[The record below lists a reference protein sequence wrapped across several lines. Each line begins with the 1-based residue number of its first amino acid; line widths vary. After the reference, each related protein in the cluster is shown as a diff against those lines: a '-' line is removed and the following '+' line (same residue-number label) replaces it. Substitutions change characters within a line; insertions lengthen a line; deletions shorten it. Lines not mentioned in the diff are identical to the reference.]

1 MDYAKP
7 RQLALLFFLV
17 LALAV
22 PVLAQEGATIVG
34 TVTDPSG
41 AAVPAVQITIINS
54 ATGQVIRNVS
64 NAAGQ
69 YVVTPLP
76 VGTYTV
82 AAELSGFKK
91 FEQKDVV
98 VNVGDRV
105 RVDILLQVGETRES
119 VNVEANAIHVQADS
133 GEVSDVVTGNQVLNL
148 SMNGRNLYELATLT
162 PGAASALPAFNGPS
176 AQGSSAIISFNGS
189 RPDHNLF
196 MVDGGEDYDR
206 GSGGKFE
213 LMPSLDAV
221 AEFRVLTSNY
231 SADYGLS
238 SGATLS
244 MVFKSGTKDFHGG
257 MWEFFRN
264 DALDAVN
271 YFSNSVP
278 EAHVIVP
285 ELRYNVYG
293 FNFGG
298 PVILPH
304 YNKDRNKTFFFYNQ
318 EWRKMVQGGTFNAQT
333 PSAAMESGVFP
344 YTITVPKA
352 SQLNPTELARY
363 TALGLVPGQP
373 FPNNTIPASLISPVA
388 QAFLATGALNAPNSG
403 TATNPTF
410 IGGNN
415 TPTNVREEI
424 ARIDEHVTDKL
435 WIFGHWAQESLSQ
448 GEGTPL
454 WSGDSYPSIHSTFNN
469 PTKSAVVHAT
479 YSISPSV
486 VNEVAFDYNGNTIA
500 NTIGGIYQRTSD
512 FNPPTLFGANVE
524 DRLPAISFSGS
535 GINSSFTTGNASPWA
550 NAFNDYQA
558 REDLSWTKGRH
569 NFKVGFSYMR
579 ALKKQQ
585 LFGFTNGQYT
595 FNGMYTGVGFAD
607 FLLGYANS
615 YNETAV
621 QDFGHWAD
629 NSYSSYFQDNW
640 RVSNHLTL
648 NLGMR
653 WEGIP
658 HTYEQNSRLSNFY
671 PGLYNAADAGYV
683 NPITGVISPNSPG
696 LSNGVGALASTLL
709 YTNGIAIS
717 GQDGTPADNTNNHWN
732 NWGPRLGFAYD
743 PNGAGKTVIRGGFGI
758 MYERVQGNDV
768 YNMGPNVPFSEAP
781 TVSNVYLSNPA
792 VSVLT
797 GTAAVAPILPPSI
810 TGISLTNYKNPAS
823 YQWSI
828 GVQHQL
834 WSGTV
839 VQASYVGNVGRH
851 ENYADDINSPLLSN
865 PLGPQVVAGSLNIN
879 AIRPYQGLGSVVL
892 YENAGVSKYNG
903 LQTQM
908 RMQATKGLTLQ
919 IAYTYSKAYDETSGS
934 AAGGN
939 GGDLGTIANPYNLR
953 YDYGI
958 STYNRSNIFIGNYV
972 YQLPFFRDASN
983 KAVKTLLGGWTLS
996 GIITAES
1003 GLPLNVTLSANTLGM
1018 SNYSNRPNL
1027 VAPVTYPNDV
1037 AQYFSTSSFSYDTS
1051 VCATQVCAFGT
1062 APKNAVIGPSR
1073 TNLDTSLFKD
1083 FSGIKWW
1090 NPEGATLEFRAE
1102 TFNTL
1107 NHTQFNGI
1115 STGYGSS
1122 NFGQI
1127 TSAYDPRVIQLALK
1141 FMF

>member
-1 MDYAKP
+1 MNYVQP
-7 RQLALLFFLV
+7 RQLALLFILV
-17 LALAV
+17 LALAL
-22 PVLAQEGATIVG
+22 PVMAQEATIVG
-34 TVTDPSG
+34 TVTDPTG
-41 AAVPAVQITIINS
+41 ATVPGVQITITNT
-54 ATGQVIRNVS
+54 ATGQILRNVS
-64 NAAGQ
+64 NEAGQ
-69 YVVTPLP
+69 FVVSTLG
-76 VGTYTV
+76 VGKYTV
-82 AAELSGFKK
+82 AAEVSGFKK

-98 VNVGDRV
+98 LNVGDRL
-105 RVDILLQVGETRES
+105 RVDIVLQVGDTKES
-119 VNVEANAIHVQADS
+119 VNVEATAVQVQADS
-133 GEVSDVVTGNQVLNL
+133 GEISDVVTGNQVLNL

-162 PGAASALPAFNGPS
+162 PGASSALPAFNGPS
-176 AQGSSAIISFNGS
+176 AQGSNAIISFNGQ

-221 AEFRVLTSNY
+221 AEFRILTSNY
-231 SADYGLS
+231 SADYGLG
-238 SGATLS
+238 SGATVS
-244 MVFKSGTKDFHGG
+244 MVFKSGTRDFHGG

-264 DALDAVN
+264 DALDAAN
-271 YFSNSVP
+271 YFTNSVP
-278 EAHVIVP
+278 NGTTP

-293 FNFGG
+293 FNLGG

-318 EWRKMVQGGTFNAQT
+318 EWRKMVQGGSFNT
-333 PSAAMESGVFP
+333 PTPTSAMQSGVFP
-344 YTITVPKA
+344 STSIITVPKA
-352 SQLNPTELARY
+352 SQLNATELARY

-373 FPNNTIPASLISPVA
+373 FPNNTIPASLISPAA
-388 QAFLATGALNAPNSG
+388 QAFLATGALNAQNSG

-415 TPTNVREEI
+415 TPTNVGEQI

-435 WIFGHWAQESLSQ
+435 WIFGHFAAEQLAQ

-454 WSGDSYPSIHSTFNN
+454 WSGDTYPSINSTFNN

-486 VNEVAFDYNGNTIA
+486 VNEVAFSYNGNTID
-500 NTIGGIYQRTSD
+500 NTLGGIYQRTSGFD
-512 FNPPTLFGANVE
+512 PPTLFGANVE
-524 DRLPAISFSGS
+524 NRLPAIQFQGG
-535 GINSSFTTGNASPWA
+535 GINSEFSTGNASPWA
-550 NAFNDYQA
+550 NAFNDYQI
-558 REDLSWTKGRH
+558 REDLSWNKGRH
-569 NFKVGFSYMR
+569 NFKVGVSYMR

-595 FNGMYTGVGFAD
+595 FNGTYTGVGFAD

-629 NSYSSYFQDNW
+629 NSYSTYFQDNW

-658 HTYEQNSRLSNFY
+658 HTYEENSRLSNFY
-671 PGLYNAADAGYV
+671 PSLYNPSDAGIV
-683 NPITGVISPNSPG
+683 NPTTGVISPNSPG
-696 LSNGVGALASTLL
+696 LTNGVGKLSNTLL

-717 GQDGTPADNTNNHWN
+717 GQDGTPMDNTQNHWN

-743 PNGAGKTVIRGGFGI
+743 PSGAGKTVIRGGFGI

-781 TVSNVYLSNPA
+781 TVSNVYLSNPT

-810 TGISLTNYKNPAS
+810 TGISLTNYKNPVS
-823 YQWSI
+823 YQWSF
-828 GVQHQL
+828 GVQHEI
-834 WSGTV
+834 WRGTV
-839 VQASYVGNVGRH
+839 LQASYVGNVGRH
-851 ENYADDINSPLLSN
+851 ENLAADINSPLPTN
-865 PLGPQVVAGSLNIN
+865 PLGPEVVAGSLNIN
-879 AIRPYQGLGSVVL
+879 AIRPYPGLGSVLL
-892 YENAGVSKYNG
+892 YENAGTSKYNG
-903 LQTQM
+903 LQMQM

-919 IAYTYSKAYDETSGS
+919 IAYTYSKAYDDTTGS

-939 GGDLGTIANPYNLR
+939 GGDLQTVSNPYNFG
-953 YDYGI
+953 YDYGL
-958 STYNRSNIFIGNYV
+958 STYNRTNIFIANYV
-972 YQLPFFRDASN
+972 YQIPFFRDASN
-983 KAVKTLLGGWTLS
+983 KVVKTMLGGWVLS

-1003 GLPLNVTLSANTLGM
+1003 GLPYNVTMSAATLGM
-1018 SNYSNRPNL
+1018 SNYTNRPNL

-1037 AQYFSTSSFSYDTS
+1037 AQYFSTSSFAYDTA
-1051 VCATQVCAFGT
+1051 VCGTQLCGFGT

-1073 TNLDTSLFKD
+1073 TNLDASLFKD

-1090 NPEGATLEFRAE
+1090 NPEGATLQFRAE
-1102 TFNTL
+1102 TFNSL
-1107 NHTQFNGI
+1107 NHTQFDNI
-1115 STGYGSS
+1115 SATYGSS
-1122 NFGQI
+1122 NFGAI

>member
-1 MDYAKP
+1 MNYVKP
-7 RQLALLFFLV
+7 RQLALLFI
-17 LALAV
+17 LALA
-22 PVLAQEGATIVG
+22 LALPAMAQDATIVG

-41 AAVPAVQITIINS
+41 ATVPGVQITITNT
-54 ATGQVIRNVS
+54 ATGQILRNVS
-64 NAAGQ
+64 NQAGQ
-69 YVVTPLP
+69 YAVNALG
-76 VGTYTV
+76 VGKYTV
-82 AAELSGFKK
+82 AAEISGFKK
-91 FEQKDVV
+91 FEQRDLVL
-98 VNVGDRV
+98 NVGDRT
-105 RVDILLQVGETRES
+105 RVDITLQVGETKES
-119 VNVEANAIHVQADS
+119 VNVEATAVNVQADS
-133 GEVSDVVTGNQVLNL
+133 GEISDVVTGAQVLNL

-213 LMPSLDAV
+213 LMPSLDAI

-231 SADYGLS
+231 SADYGLG

-244 MVFKSGTKDFHGG
+244 MVFKSGGRDFHGG

-264 DALDAVN
+264 DALDAVG
-271 YFSNSVP
+271 YFTNSVP
-278 EAHVIVP
+278 TTNVVVP

-293 FNFGG
+293 FNLGG

-318 EWRKMVQGGTFNAQT
+318 EWRKMVQGGSFNAPT
-333 PSAAMESGVFP
+333 PSSAMESGVFP
-344 YTITVPKA
+344 YAINVPSA
-352 SQLNPTELARY
+352 SQLNPAELARF
-363 TALGLVPGQP
+363 TALGLTPGKP

-388 QAFLATGALNAPNSG
+388 QAFLATGALNPQNSG
-403 TATNPTF
+403 TALNPTF

-415 TPTNVREEI
+415 TPTNVGEQI
-424 ARIDEHVTDKL
+424 VRIDEHVTDKL
-435 WIFGHWAQESLSQ
+435 WIFGHFASEQLAQ

-486 VNEVAFDYNGNTIA
+486 VNEVAFSYNGNTIN
-500 NTIGGIYQRTSD
+500 NTLGGIYQRTSAFD
-512 FNPPTLFGANVE
+512 PATLFGANVE
-524 DRLPAISFSGS
+524 SRLPAISFSGG
-535 GINSSFTTGNASPWA
+535 GINSSFSTGNASPWS
-550 NAFNDYQA
+550 NAFNDYQF
-558 REDLSWTKGRH
+558 REDLSWNKGRH
-569 NFKVGFSYMR
+569 NFKVGVSYMR

-585 LFGFTNGQYT
+585 LFGYTNGQYT
-595 FNGMYTGVGFAD
+595 FNGTYTGVGFAD

-621 QDFGHWAD
+621 QDFGNWAD
-629 NSYSSYFQDNW
+629 NSYSGYLQDNW
-640 RVSNHLTL
+640 RVNNHLTL

-671 PGLYNAADAGYV
+671 PGLYNPANAGFV
-683 NPITGVISPNSPG
+683 NPTTGVISPNSPG
-696 LSNGVGALASTLL
+696 LTHGAGVLSNALL

-717 GQDGTPADNTNNHWN
+717 GQDGTPRDNTNNHWN
-732 NWGPRLGFAYD
+732 NYAPRLGFAYD
-743 PNGAGKTVIRGGFGI
+743 PTGAGKTVIRGGFGI

-768 YNMGPNVPFSEAP
+768 YNMGANVPFSEAP

-792 VSVLT
+792 TSVLT
-797 GTAAVAPILPPSI
+797 GTAAVAPILPPGI
-810 TGISLTNYKNPAS
+810 TGISLTDYKNPTS
-823 YQWSI
+823 YQWSV
-828 GVQHQL
+828 GLQHQL

-851 ENYADDINSPLLSN
+851 ENDAVDINSPLPNN
-865 PLGPQVVAGSLNIN
+865 PLGPQVVKGNLNIN
-879 AIRPYQGLGSVVL
+879 AIRPYPGFGSILL
-892 YENAGVSKYNG
+892 YENAGNSKYNG
-903 LQTQM
+903 LQMQM

-919 IAYTYSKAYDETSGS
+919 IAYTYSKAYDDTTSV
-934 AAGGN
+934 AATGG
-939 GGDLGTIANPYNLR
+939 GGDLSTLSNPYNR
-953 YDYGI
+953 AYDYGL
-958 STYNRSNIFIGNYV
+958 STYNRTNIFVGNYV
-972 YQLPFFRDASN
+972 YQLPFFRDASS
-983 KAVKTLLGGWTLS
+983 KVVKTLLGGWVLS
-996 GIITAES
+996 GIVTAES
-1003 GLPLNVTLSANTLGM
+1003 GLPFNVTMSGATLGM
-1018 SNYSNRPNL
+1018 SNYTNRPNL
-1027 VAPVTYPNDV
+1027 VSPVTYPNDV
-1037 AQYFSTSSFSYDTS
+1037 AQYFSTSSFAYDTA
-1051 VCATQVCAFGT
+1051 VCATQLCSFGS

-1090 NPEGATLEFRAE
+1090 NQEGATLQFRAE

-1107 NHTQFNGI
+1107 NHTQFNNI
-1115 STGYGSS
+1115 STTYGSS
-1122 NFGQI
+1122 NFGAI
-1127 TSAYDPRVIQLALK
+1127 TSAYDPRVIQLGLK